1 MELTGVEFSTV
12 AAAAVGSLVLLG
24 QGVIW
29 GFKKAIGMAK

>member
-1 MELTGVEFSTV
+1 MDVSLVEFSTV